1 MFKNVL
7 LLVTAILIFANA
19 VYTATTFCSSNT
31 EIFLQATLEPQDG
44 RIIGYERVLYKNDS
58 ALPQNR
64 IYLRLFLNQF
74 RNSETLLSTG
84 LVTGKQLGSLF
95 SGPADWGRI
104 EVKKVVVQGT
114 DMTNALQMEND
125 QSATLPQGSWAF
137 LDLLSPLPPDQDI
150 TIEIDFITQLPAG
163 LFGNDFKHQL
173 FVAAFWYPQ
182 LCSAVD
188 FQNQKQSPL
197 SIWQN
202 YAGYNVEFVVPKDYT
217 IAASATQIDSAIV
230 DDQLH
235 YRFKDPCLR
244 EMAVVTSPNL
254 RIEKRKFQYEDMPPV
269 TIRLIY
275 ADALQKDNSAILKA
289 LENLLK
295 YYGLWYAPYPKST
308 FSVVHLP
315 HSTALAPAALP
326 GLGIIGSDSQ
336 EGSGQ
341 ESLISRVILHGG
353 LQYWQQLLSLH
364 FRNAGWIEEGL
375 NLYSQTR
382 LLIAA
387 YGYLPYTKT
396 YLNFQNVTINW
407 KQHSVPVDPRD
418 RLLAE
423 LDYIDELS
431 DEGKITFYEENRRRN
446 IIQSALLFWTL
457 ENIVGDQ
464 PFSIAL
470 KDFVRNSL
478 YRRCAT
484 EEFIT
489 LLTNQHDLDPRFASL
504 FDDILIQGGDSDFKV
519 SHIFS
524 RDLQKRG
531 FWKNGKEWEYRNET
545 TDQVYNRI
553 TLEHMGS
560 VHLPVDVV
568 VTMENGETME
578 WTWDGYHKVKIY
590 EFEHATAV
598 RKVEI
603 DPNHKIL
610 IDPDRVNNSLYRKKN
625 IWSALKWTS
634 MWMFWVQH
642 YFEVLA
648 SIS

>member
-1 MFKNVL
+1 MFKNAL
-7 LLVTAILIFANA
+7 LLVTVILIFSNS
-19 VYTATTFCSSNT
+19 VYAAPPFCSSNN
-31 EIFLQATLEPQDG
+31 EIFLKATLEPQDG
-44 RIIGYERVLYKNDS
+44 RIVGYERVLYKNDD

-84 LVTGKQLGSLF
+84 LVTAKQLGSLF

-114 DMTNALQMEND
+114 DMTNALQMASD
-125 QSATLPQGSWAF
+125 QNKNLTPGAWAF
-137 LDLLSPLPPDQDI
+137 LDLVSPLPPDQDI
-150 TIEIDFITQLPAG
+150 TIEIDFVTQLPAG
-163 LFGNDFKHQL
+163 LFGNDFEHQL

-182 LCSAVD
+182 LCSAAD

-197 SIWQN
+197 STWQN
-202 YAGYNVEFVVPKDYT
+202 YAGYDVEFVVPKDYT
-217 IAASATQIDSAIV
+217 LAASAIQTDSAIV

-254 RIEKRKFQYEDMPPV
+254 RAEEREFQYEDMPPV

-315 HSTALAPAALP
+315 HSTALAPAAFP
-326 GLGIIGSDSQ
+326 GLGIIGSASQ
-336 EGSGQ
+336 ERFGQ
-341 ESLISRVILHGG
+341 ESLIPRVILHGG
-353 LQYWQQLLSLH
+353 LNYWQQLITLH
-364 FRNAGWIEEGL
+364 FANTGWIEEGL

-396 YLNFQNVTINW
+396 YLDFQNVAINW

-418 RLLAE
+418 RLMAE
-423 LDYIDELS
+423 LDHIDELS
-431 DEGKITFYEENRRRN
+431 DEGKITFYEENKRRD
-446 IIQSALLFWTL
+446 IIKSALLFWTL

-470 KDFVRNSL
+470 RDFVRNSL
-478 YRRCAT
+478 YNRCAL
-484 EEFIT
+484 EEFIS
-489 LLTNQHDLDPRFASL
+489 LLTNQHDLDPRLASL
-504 FDDILIQGGDSDFKV
+504 FDEILIQGGTSDFKV

-524 RDLQKRG
+524 RDLQEQG

-578 WTWDGYHKVKIY
+578 WIWDGYHKVKIF

-610 IDPDRVNNSLYRKKN
+610 IDLDRVNNSLYRKKN

-642 YFEVLA
+642 YFEVVA